1 MEAYVIENNMY
12 ITKVEVLRKD
22 AAFYTIRF
30 PNGSESCLRSS
41 RLYMTETDA
50 EDALKNKLLPQ
61 IPAPHEGYR
70 PKPVSHSHWD
80 YPDC

>member
-12 ITKVEVLRKD
+12 ISKVEVLRKD
-22 AAFYTIRF
+22 TAFYTIRF

-41 RLYMTETDA
+41 RLYMTEKDA
-50 EDALKNKLLPQ
+50 KDALKKKILPQ
-61 IPAPHEGYR
+61 IPAQNEEYR
-70 PKPVSHSHWD
+70 PRSVSHSHWD